1 MILVLSNVVCSAQK
15 LPIVRDT
22 LDIGTVY
29 RNDTVIINAKIK
41 NKANSS
47 ARIIKVSW
55 KRSSDFSAIKYDKSS
70 VGPFEY
76 KYFKFKVRNIA
87 KRNADIDRIL
97 MVSTEYQTFK
107 IYIFAKFNSGLNPEK
122 VIVLPQFSKITSIPK
137 NVSKNTESKH
147 PHSKQDSI
155 AVKLVK
161 DVLPQEAEEEE
172 PKAIVRSPNQ
182 ATDSLIKFST
192 EFMGTPYIY
201 GGYTP
206 EGFDCSG
213 FVQYV
218 FKGVKYRLPRTS
230 RAQALE
236 GKKIAKSKA
245 KPGDLVFF
253 EGSQRNGIVGHVGII
268 VYVDNKGIVFIHS
281 STKKGVML
289 SELRYDYYSSRLLAI
304 KRIII

>member
-1 MILVLSNVVCSAQK
+1 M
-15 LPIVRDT
+15 DT

-29 RNDTVIINAKIK
+29 SNDTVIINAKIK

-47 ARIIKVSW
+47 ARIINVSW
-55 KRSSDFSAIKYDKSS
+55 KRNSDFSSIKYDKSS
-70 VGPFEY
+70 VGPYEY

-107 IYIFAKFNSGLNPEK
+107 IYIFAKFDSGKNPEK
-122 VIVLPQFSKITSIPK
+122 KIELPQFSSITSTSNQIPK
-137 NVSKNTESKH
+137 KKKPKAPLSKS
-147 PHSKQDSI
+147 DSI
-155 AVKLVK
+155 AVKTVK
-161 DVLPQEAEEEE
+161 KALPEVEEEE
-172 PKAIVRSPNQ
+172 EESSTIVRSPNQ
-182 ATDSLIKFST
+182 TTDSLIKFST

-218 FKGVKYRLPRTS
+218 YNGVNYKLPRTS
-230 RAQALE
+230 RSQAKV
-236 GKKIAKSKA
+236 GVSIARSNA
-245 KPGDLVFF
+245 KPGDLIFF

-268 VYVDNKGIVFIHS
+268 VYVDEKGIVFIHS

-289 SELRYDYYSSRLLAI
+289 SELEVDYYSKRLVAI
-304 KRIII
+304 KRVIGN